1 MQYKSLNRSLFPRS
15 SVLVI
20 RLCAGFVFLVG
31 LSLTASLIAKGEELI
46 DIVSLNVPTLILL
59 YFLSLGSVI
68 LYNSTEIVIQNIFG
82 KKVFPKA
89 DFLTIRAWRSFFNIY
104 IIEFKDGQSFLFS
117 TSGQL
122 FYSSDAVRYAEEM
135 KNELQRLYD
144 ELCQDLMA
152 ASLIRVKRFILSQ

>member
-46 DIVSLNVPTLILL
+46 DIVSLNVPILILL

-89 DFLTIRAWRSFFNIY
+89 DFLTIRAWRFLFNIY
-104 IIEFKDGQSFLFS
+104 IIEFKGGQSFLFG
-117 TSGQL
+117 TGGL
-122 FYSSDAVRYAEEM
+122 PMLNLDAVKYAEEM
-135 KNELQRLYD
+135 KKELQD
-144 ELCQDLMA
+144 T
-152 ASLIRVKRFILSQ
+152 